1 MAIDLLLL
9 LGLAFIFS
17 SAFLLIQ
24 RGRRNIILQRLRNGG
39 RRVSG
44 AKTPPRSLSPRQKP
58 VSTTEIDYSDTFPP
72 SRRFVLDKTEKKDA
86 SEESA
91 PGWQKKI
98 LPMETSY
105 LDADDS
111 SFLPC
116 GFSVK
121 EVKALG
127 DFPDYATLSG
137 VPLPNLYP
145 EFDIK
150 KALPRPYRPFRWSY
164 HQTMCT
170 SSQYPYWAAC

>member
-1 MAIDLLLL
+1 MAINLLLL
-9 LGLAFIFS
+9 LGLAFILS
-17 SAFLLIQ
+17 SAFLLKQ
-24 RGRRNIILQRLRNGG
+24 RGRRNILFQQLRNGG

-44 AKTPPRSLSPRQKP
+44 AKTPPRSLSPEKKA
-58 VSTTEIDYSDTFPP
+58 VATTYIGYSDTFPP
-72 SRRFVLDKTEKKDA
+72 SRRFALTEVVEKDESEGPA
-86 SEESA
+86 SD
-91 PGWQKKI
+91 WQKKI
-98 LPMETSY
+98 LPMKTSY

-111 SFLPC
+111 TFLPC

-121 EVKALG
+121 EIKALG

-137 VPLPNLYP
+137 VPLPNPYP

-170 SSQYPYWAAC
+170 SFLHLQLAPC